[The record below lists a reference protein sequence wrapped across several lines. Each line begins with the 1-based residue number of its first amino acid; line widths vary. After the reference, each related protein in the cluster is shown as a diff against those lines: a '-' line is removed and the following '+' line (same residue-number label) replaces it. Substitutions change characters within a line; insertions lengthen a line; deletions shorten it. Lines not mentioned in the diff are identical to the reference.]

1 MKRKSPPS
9 NEFVGY
15 HSVNPLKRVEIRSWR
30 DSPFSTGLNM
40 ASRVFQRLAGGCEE
54 AKKDDEEIIAIE

>member
-9 NEFVGY
+9 NEFDGY

-30 DSPFSTGLNM
+30 DSPFSTGLNIP
-40 ASRVFQRLAGGCEE
+40 SRAFQRLAD
-54 AKKDDEEIIAIE
+54 AKKSSPSNKFDG